1 MYQIK
6 NRYLTIGKQPVYVM
20 SSRTEVTK
28 QNYAVLQLLEIIRL
42 IDLDELD
49 EVENDNLLQV
59 MRWL

>member
-1 MYQIK
+1 M
-6 NRYLTIGKQPVYVM
+6 TIGKQPVYVM

-59 MRWL
+59 MR